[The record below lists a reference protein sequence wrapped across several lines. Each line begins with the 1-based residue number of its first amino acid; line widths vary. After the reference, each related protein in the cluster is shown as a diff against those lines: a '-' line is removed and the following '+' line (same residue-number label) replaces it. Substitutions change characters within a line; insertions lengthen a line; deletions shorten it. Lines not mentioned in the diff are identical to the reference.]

1 MILTFDFAS
10 SVPLYTQLRNQIVMA
25 IASGDLKPG
34 DRLPTIR
41 ALAQESGIN
50 MMTVSRAYQN
60 LKMEGYIIT
69 DRRSGA
75 TVAQNL
81 PRQMNPETIE
91 TMKLC
96 ISELKAAGMD
106 RNAILAFC
114 EKLCEE
120 VEK

>member
-75 TVAQNL
+75 TVAQSL

-106 RNAILAFC
+106 RKAILAFC

>member
-75 TVAQNL
+75 TVAQSL

>member
-10 SVPLYTQLRNQIVMA
+10 SVPLYIQLRNQIVMA

-75 TVAQNL
+75 TVAQSL

-106 RNAILAFC
+106 KNAILAFC